1 MKKLIFLLAITFT
14 LSCCEKDASDL
25 LSEGIETRISG
36 RITDLYNSPISNV
49 KLKVMEYKSTSSSW
63 SLYGNFPDFIQDI
76 EVSET
81 NANGE
86 YDFTFKTSGKG
97 NIYQIEIQPSPISE
111 QKYSNCCHSE
121 HIPNIGNPFIFNYN
135 QLIKLYPCDVTINL
149 NNVSDFPFQ
158 VYHQTTLYPNNNTS
172 DIISNN
178 QVIRR
183 IYISKYNPQKLSIN
197 RIKSNGI
204 KQVAT
209 YTFQASNVETLTIQ
223 SITINETDFKDI

>member
-1 MKKLIFLLAITFT
+1 MKNLLLLFTIAFT
-14 LSCCEKDASDL
+14 LSSCSKDEADV
-25 LSEGIETRISG
+25 LSEGIETRVSG
-36 RITDLYNSPISNV
+36 RITDFNNSPIPNV

-63 SLYGNFPDFIQDI
+63 SLYGNFSDFIQDI
-76 EVSET
+76 EESET

-121 HIPNIGNPFIFNYN
+121 RITTIGNPFIFNYN
-135 QLIKLYPCDVTINL
+135 QLTKLYPCDVTINL

-158 VYHQTTLYPNNNTS
+158 VYHETTFNPNNNS
-172 DIISNN
+172 NYIVSNN

-183 IYISKYNPQKLSIN
+183 IYIAKYSPQKLYIN

-209 YTFQASNVETLTIQ
+209 YSFPASNVETLTVQ

>member
-1 MKKLIFLLAITFT
+1 MKKLFLLLAITFT
-14 LSCCEKDASDL
+14 LTCCDKDEADL
-25 LSEGIETRISG
+25 LSEGIETRVSG
-36 RITDLYNSPISNV
+36 RITDFNNSPISNV
-49 KLKVMEYKSTSSSW
+49 KLKVMEYKSKSRYL
-63 SLYGNFPDFIQDI
+63 SLYGNFPDFIQEI

-81 NANGE
+81 NTNGE

-97 NIYQIEIQPSPISE
+97 NVYQIEIQPSPISE

-121 HIPNIGNPFIFNYN
+121 PITTIGNPFIFNNN

-158 VYHQTTLYPNNNTS
+158 VYHETTRNPTNNSN

-183 IYISKYNPQKLSIN
+183 IYISKYYPQKLYIN

-209 YTFQASNVETLTIQ
+209 YIFPASNVETLTVQ
-223 SITINETDFKDI
+223 SIIINETDFKNI